1 MKLQDKVSIVTG
13 GGSGLGRS
21 MCLNLAK
28 EGSKVVVADMNLEN
42 AEETVKMI
50 KDNGGEAISVEIDV
64 VNTTQIENMVKT
76 VIDQFGSIDILC
88 NNAGIPGTGVKT
100 AEVSD
105 EAWHKVI
112 NVDLTSMFLVSKRVI
127 PQMLKQGKG
136 VIINTSS
143 ASGLIASE
151 AGIEYTTAK
160 HGVVGLTKQLAF
172 DYGHEGIRVVAIAPG
187 VIETP
192 LTIKVGAT
200 GPEGILHDLTMKAP
214 AGRYGKPD
222 DIGKVVAFLASD
234 DADFIHG
241 HTIPIEGGS
250 SIR

>member
-1 MKLQDKVSIVTG
+1 MKLKDKVSIVTG

-28 EGSKVVVADMNLEN
+28 EGSKIVVADLNKDS
-42 AEETVKMI
+42 AEETVKLI
-50 KDNGGEAISVEIDV
+50 QDNGGEGIGVVVDV
-64 VNTTQIENMVKT
+64 VDIKQIEDMVKT
-76 VIDQFGSIDILC
+76 VIDTFGSIDILC
-88 NNAGIPGTGVKT
+88 NNAGIPGTGAKT
-100 AEVSD
+100 HEVSD
-105 EAWHKVI
+105 EDWHKVI
-112 NVDLTSMFLVSKRVI
+112 NIDLTSMFLVSKRVI

-136 VIINTSS
+136 VIINTAS

-160 HGVVGLTKQLAF
+160 HGVVGFTKQLAF
-172 DYGHEGIRVVAIAPG
+172 DYGHEGIRVVGIAPG

-192 LTIKVGAT
+192 LTIQVGAT

-214 AGRYGKPD
+214 AGRYGTPD
-222 DIGKVVAFLASD
+222 DVGKVLAFLASD